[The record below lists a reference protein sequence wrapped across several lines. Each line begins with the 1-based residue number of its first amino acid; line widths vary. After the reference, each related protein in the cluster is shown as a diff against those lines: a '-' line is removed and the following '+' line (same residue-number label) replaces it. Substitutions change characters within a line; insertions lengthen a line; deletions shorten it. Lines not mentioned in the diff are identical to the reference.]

1 MKKFTKT
8 IVGVFCA
15 LLLVTS
21 AFAADTAVKATN
33 APVAVE
39 TVKATNAPA
48 FAYLWTQPKVQEEAW
63 VLTLGGAGSSK
74 TGSDSSSAFGVDLSI
89 GRTGHLLLPL
99 EAGLRQSVSYNDSDT
114 TLNTRL
120 YSDWTLLT
128 YKKLDLFAGGAVGLQ
143 YGNQKPSWEIA
154 PEAGLRYWLKKDV
167 AVVGR
172 AEVPWDLDGW
182 EFKDTVRYFLGFQ
195 VKF

>member
-39 TVKATNAPA
+39 TVKATNTPA
-48 FAYLWTQPKVQEEAW
+48 FTLLGDQPKLAEAW
-63 VLTLGGAGSSK
+63 VLTLGGVGATK
-74 TGSDSSSAFGVDLSI
+74 TGNDSSSAFGLDVSI

-99 EAGLRQSVSYNDSDT
+99 EAGLRQSISYNDSET
-114 TLNTRL
+114 RLNTRL
-120 YSDWTLLT
+120 YSDWNLLT
-128 YKKLDLFAGGAVGLQ
+128 YKKFDLFAGGAVGVA
-143 YGNQKPSWEIA
+143 YGDGKPAWEIA

-167 AVVGR
+167 AVIGR
-172 AEVPWDLDGW
+172 AEVPWNMDGW
-182 EFKDTVRYFLGFQ
+182 EFQDSVRYFLGFQ

>member
-1 MKKFTKT
+1 MKKFSKM

-15 LLLVTS
+15 LLLATS
-21 AFAADTAVKATN
+21 AYAADTAVKATN
-33 APVAVE
+33 APVVVE
-39 TVKATNAPA
+39 TVKVPAPA
-48 FAYLWTQPKVQEEAW
+48 EAW
-63 VLTLGGAGSSK
+63 VLTLGGAGAST
-74 TGSDSSSAFGVDLSI
+74 TGNDSSSAFGLDVSI

-99 EAGLRQSVSYNDSDT
+99 EAGLRQSISYGDSDT

-128 YKKLDLFAGGAVGLQ
+128 YKKFDLFAGGAVGLQ

-154 PEAGLRYWLKKDV
+154 PEAGARYWLKKDV

-182 EFKDTVRYFLGFQ
+182 KFKDTVRYFVGFQ